1 VTITNTSGTTT
12 TSGTAGVIANCNSY
26 VNFRATASAT
36 GTLLGTLSK
45 GTAVTVIATEGS
57 FYKIVASG
65 KTGYV
70 AKTYVSPDWH
80 EHHSDNHNP
89 TTTTPTSGTITGTGT
104 YVTLRSKAASSY
116 STVARIKVGTV
127 VTIGGESG
135 DYYKVTASGKTGYVP
150 KSNVKTAATSTA
162 PPVPPARR
170 A

>member
-1 VTITNTSGTTT
+1 MTELATEGSFYKIAANGTTGYVSKTYVTITNTSGTTT

-70 AKTYVSPDWH
+70 AKTYVSLTGT
-80 EHHSDNHNP
+80 STTP
-89 TTTTPTSGTITGTGT
+89 TTTTPTTTR
-104 YVTLRSKAASSY
+104 LL
-116 STVARIKVGTV
+116 
-127 VTIGGESG
+127 
-135 DYYKVTASGKTGYVP
+135 
-150 KSNVKTAATSTA
+150 
-162 PPVPPARR
+162 PVP
-170 A
+170 